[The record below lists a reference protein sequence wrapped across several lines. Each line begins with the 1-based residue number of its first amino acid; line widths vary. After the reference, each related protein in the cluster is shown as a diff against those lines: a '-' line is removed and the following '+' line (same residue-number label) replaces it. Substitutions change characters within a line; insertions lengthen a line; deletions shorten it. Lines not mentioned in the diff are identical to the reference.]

1 MDKTEIE
8 EEKETKALALN
19 VILII
24 FGIMGFIRTLIG
36 MGNPAIEYYT
46 QLSNYFAL
54 ISATIYT
61 FYLLKIRKEREK
73 SKVKENEEG
82 NENKEKTRTNTTI
95 PKWVSILK
103 YSSTLSLLVTFL
115 VVLFILL
122 PIYGLKIFVWLFF
135 LGSNLF
141 YHTLCPILTFISFM
155 FFEKHNIKGLR
166 DNFRAIY
173 FTIIYAAIFIT
184 LNILKVIEGPYP
196 FLMVY
201 RQPVYMSI
209 IWFILIVG
217 GAFGLSMLIMKI
229 KNKQQNK

>member
-19 VILII
+19 IILII
-24 FGIMGFIRTLIG
+24 FGIIGFIRTLIG

-73 SKVKENEEG
+73 SKVKENE
-82 NENKEKTRTNTTI
+82 NKENTIIDTTI

-115 VVLFILL
+115 VVLLILL

-173 FTIIYAAIFIT
+173 FTIVYAAIFIT
-184 LNILKVIEGPYP
+184 LNILKVYEGPYP

-201 RQPVYMSI
+201 KQPVYMSI
-209 IWFILIVG
+209 IWFIVIVG

-229 KNKQQNK
+229 KNKQ

>member
-73 SKVKENEEG
+73 SKVKENE
-82 NENKEKTRTNTTI
+82 NKEKTIIDTTI

-184 LNILKVIEGPYP
+184 LNILKVVEGPYP

-201 RQPVYMSI
+201 KQPVYMSI
-209 IWFILIVG
+209 IWFIVIVG

-229 KNKQQNK
+229 KNKQN

>member
-1 MDKTEIE
+1 MDKQEIE
-8 EEKETKALALN
+8 IEKETKALTLN
-19 VILII
+19 TVLII

-73 SKVKENEEG
+73 SKVKENEEE
-82 NENKEKTRTNTTI
+82 NENKEKARTNTTI

-173 FTIIYAAIFIT
+173 FTIIYAIIFIT
-184 LNILKVIEGPYP
+184 LNILKVVEGPYP

-201 RQPVYMSI
+201 KQPVYMSI

-229 KNKQQNK
+229 KNKQN